1 MALKKAFG
9 IVMLTAFTCALLGMG
24 IGAALGQW
32 APGYYR
38 TMFSIDSST
47 DFAPLQ
53 TGIGLGLTQGLFAG
67 LLLGILVVAFMLWN
81 ENSLIE
87 TDTDDKPVPRGKIRQ
102 MIRSMSGL
110 ILAVTFVA
118 SLIGAFILGS
128 NINEHVHNL
137 RAGYERDQVLL
148 PILQDERFPD
158 VAIERISAGQISL
171 TGHVTDQQT
180 RDELLNE
187 LQHAFGDATAATL
200 IEGVTVGK

>member
-67 LLLGILVVAFMLWN
+67 LLLGILVVAFLLWN
-81 ENSLIE
+81 DNSLIE
-87 TDTDDKPVPRGKIRQ
+87 TDTDEKPVSRGKIRQ

-118 SLIGAFILGS
+118 SLVGAFILGS
-128 NINEHVHNL
+128 NINEHIHNL
-137 RAGYERDQVLL
+137 HAGYERDQVLS

-158 VAIERISAGQISL
+158 VEIDYKSAGQISL
-171 TGHVTDQQT
+171 TGHVADQQT
-180 RDELLNE
+180 RDDLLNE
-187 LQHAFGDATAATL
+187 LQHAFGDATAAML

>member
-1 MALKKAFG
+1 
-9 IVMLTAFTCALLGMG
+9 MLTAFICAVLGMG

-38 TMFSIDSST
+38 TMFSIDSSS

-67 LLLGILVVAFMLWN
+67 LLLGVLVVAFMLWN
-81 ENSLIE
+81 DNSLIE
-87 TDTDDKPVPRGKIRQ
+87 THTDEKPVPRGKIRGVF
-102 MIRSMSGL
+102 RSMSGL
-110 ILAVTFVA
+110 ILTVTFVA
-118 SLIGAFILGS
+118 LLVGAFILGS

-137 RAGYERDQVLL
+137 QAGNERYQVLS

-158 VAIERISAGQISL
+158 VAIEPISAGQIFL
-171 TGHVTDQQT
+171 TGHVADQQT